1 MFCCLGSLT
10 TLYSESKVYEM
21 KKLTQKEEEIMNI
34 FWEKGPMFV
43 KELKKIYP
51 DKELH
56 YNTLSTIVRGLEE
69 KGFIDHEQFGNTHRY
84 FPAFSKEEYKKKTLG
99 NVVKKYFDNSYKNVV
114 SLLVK
119 EENISLEDLKKLIA
133 EIENTK
139 TD

>member
-1 MFCCLGSLT
+1 
-10 TLYSESKVYEM
+10 M
-21 KKLTQKEEEIMNI
+21 KKLTQKEEEIMNV

-43 KELKKIYP
+43 KELKKEFS
-51 DKELH
+51 DQKLH
-56 YNTLSTIVRGLEE
+56 YNTLSTMVRGLEE

-84 FPAFSKEEYKKKTLG
+84 FAVLSKEEYKKKTLG

-119 EENISLEDLKKLIA
+119 EENISLEELKKLIA

-139 TD
+139 SDSK

>member
-1 MFCCLGSLT
+1 M
-10 TLYSESKVYEM
+10 SKIYLM
-21 KKLTQKEEEIMNI
+21 KKLTQKEEEIMNV

-43 KELKKIYP
+43 KELKKEFS
-51 DKELH
+51 DQKLH
-56 YNTLSTIVRGLEE
+56 YNTLSTMVRGLEE

-84 FPAFSKEEYKKKTLG
+84 FAVLSKEEYKKKTLG

-119 EENISLEDLKKLIA
+119 EENISLEELKKLIA

-139 TD
+139 SDSK

>member
-1 MFCCLGSLT
+1 
-10 TLYSESKVYEM
+10 M

-43 KELKKIYP
+43 KELKKEYS
-51 DKELH
+51 DQKLH

-84 FPAFSKEEYKKKTLG
+84 FAALSKEAYKKKTLG

-119 EENISLEDLKKLIA
+119 EENISLEELKKLIA

-139 TD
+139 TDSKWTRFLNTL

>member
-1 MFCCLGSLT
+1 
-10 TLYSESKVYEM
+10 M

-43 KELKKIYP
+43 KELKKEYS
-51 DKELH
+51 DQKLH

-84 FPAFSKEEYKKKTLG
+84 FAALSKEEYKKKTLG

-119 EENISLEDLKKLIA
+119 EENISLEELKKLIT

-139 TD
+139 PDSKWTRFSNTL